1 MIGISTATAQ
11 EEREL
16 GQVQVYNGTGKGKTQ
31 AALGVVLRTIGLGLL
46 DHRARVLVIRFNSFC
61 GGDETASIEAVQ
73 HGFPG
78 IVDRVCLGPSSINWP
93 VAKQAM
99 QWGRYSV
106 VILDDI
112 VRAISSG
119 EMNEQPVC
127 QGIKNRAAGVEV
139 ICTGEGNPGQ
149 LLAMA
154 DLHTEMIDRPGDEP
168 VNGVKIYTGPG
179 KGKSTNGLGTALR
192 ALGREERVLVL
203 QFMKGGTGYT
213 EDAAIDALKQAY
225 PGSLDHMRSGRDA
238 IVWRGQ
244 QVLDDYAEAERTW
257 EVARSAVLGGLHKTV
272 ILDELNP
279 VVDLELLPAP
289 PIAELLR
296 KKPNGVEVII
306 TGRSH
311 ERHSYFEL
319 AEACTEMVCH
329 RHYAENGVA
338 LKRGIDY

>member
-1 MIGISTATAQ
+1 MIGITTATASD
-11 EEREL
+11 EREL

-46 DHRARVLVIRFNSFC
+46 DRKARVLVVRFSNYC
-61 GGDETASIEAVQ
+61 GGDERASIEAVQ
-73 HGFPG
+73 QGFPG
-78 IVDRVCLGPSSINWP
+78 IVDRVCIGPSSINWGP
-93 VAKQAM
+93 AKQAM
-99 QWGRYSV
+99 EWGRYSV

-119 EMNEQPVC
+119 EMNEAVIC
-127 QGIKNRAAGVEV
+127 RGIANRARGVEV

-203 QFMKGGTGYT
+203 QFMKGGVGYT

-225 PGSLDHMRSGRDA
+225 PGNLDHMRSGRDA

-244 QVLDDYAEAERTW
+244 QMLEDYAEAERTW
-257 EVARSAVLGGLHKTV
+257 EVARSAVLSGLHKTV

-279 VVDLELLPAP
+279 VVDLELLPAA
-289 PIAELLR
+289 PIADLLKR
-296 KKPNGVEVII
+296 KPSEVEVII

-311 ERHSYFEL
+311 ERHPYFEL

>member
-1 MIGISTATAQ
+1 MSIGISSAVEQT
-11 EEREL
+11 EREL
-16 GQVQVYNGTGKGKTQ
+16 GQVQVYNGSGKGKSQ

-46 DHRARVLVIRFNSFC
+46 DRSARVLIIRFGREC
-61 GGDETASIEAVQ
+61 EGEEMASISAIQ
-73 HGFPG
+73 NGFPG
-78 IVDRVCLGPSSINWP
+78 IVDRVCTGGGGWHI
-93 VAKQAM
+93 AKTAM

-112 VRAISSG
+112 VRAVTSG
-119 EMNEQPVC
+119 EMRESVVC
-127 QGIKNRAAGVEV
+127 RGISNRAAGVEV
-139 ICTGEGNPGQ
+139 ICTGEGSPAD

-154 DLHTEMIDRPGDEP
+154 DLHTEMIDNPAETPIEGVRIYMGD
-168 VNGVKIYTGPG
+168 G

-192 ALGREERVLVL
+192 ALGAGRRVLLL

-213 EDAAIDALKQAY
+213 EDAAIDALRQAY
-225 PGSLDHMRSGRDA
+225 PGNLDHMRSGRDA

-244 QVLDDYAEAERTW
+244 QVLEDYAEAERSW
-257 EVARSAVLGGLHKTV
+257 EVARTAVLSGQHQTV

-289 PIAELLR
+289 PIADLLR
-296 KKPNGVEVII
+296 MKPDGVQVII

-311 ERHSYFEL
+311 ERHPFFEL